1 MHIRSKG
8 YLRDSRVLAML
19 LGGGACLIGSCV
31 EIALA
36 NRPAAEVV
44 FLHYSV
50 VAGVSVTGVWSE
62 LYLIP
67 VVAAV
72 LWVGNIVWSRRVHTE
87 ERALA
92 YLVLLVGCGLL
103 AGMWWGIHL
112 LLVFNG

>member
-1 MHIRSKG
+1 MHIRFKG
-8 YLRDSRVLAML
+8 YFRDSRVLAML
-19 LGGGACLIGSCV
+19 FAGSAFLIGSCL

-67 VVAAV
+67 VVAGL
-72 LWVGNIVWSRRVHTE
+72 LWIGDIVWSWRVHAE

-92 YLVLLVGCGLL
+92 YLVLLVGLGLL
-103 AGMWWGIHL
+103 AGMWWGVHL